1 MVKWTYTLVKLHK
14 NCHPDPFHSKK
25 TIESRVYS
33 KESNYPTMKVLTI
46 LKYFD
51 LGYVPNYVR
60 FPISVSRRR

>member
-1 MVKWTYTLVKLHK
+1 
-14 NCHPDPFHSKK
+14 
-25 TIESRVYS
+25 
-33 KESNYPTMKVLTI
+33 MKVLTI